1 MASTSEDTLLLAR
14 AEDAVQLCD
23 KHSYPHF
30 VGFVDERQRALIAAA
45 FRHTPHAVCLFFGGY
60 EGAERTLFGAFPSF
74 MQPETALFPL
84 VALECTYRETA
95 TLTHRDFLGTILSLG
110 VKREKVGDILCGN
123 GRTVV
128 FVGEDIAP
136 FLCDQITKVGG
147 EGVTVTAGLSA
158 PLDITR
164 AYKEINMTVAS
175 PRLDN
180 VVKALTGLAR
190 EKAAVLITSGL
201 VSLCHQ
207 PCESVSKTVLE
218 GDIVS
223 VRGYGRFRIVS
234 LSNLTKK
241 ERIVLVAHKYL

>member
-1 MASTSEDTLLLAR
+1 MASTSEDSLLLAR
-14 AEDAVQLCD
+14 VEDAVQLCD

-45 FRHTPHAVCLFFGGY
+45 FRRLPQMTVAFWGGY
-60 EGAERTLFGAFPSF
+60 EEAERTVFGAFPSF
-74 MQPETALFPL
+74 MEVDQTVFPL

-95 TLTHRDFLGTILSLG
+95 TLTHRDFLGTVLSVG
-110 VKREKVGDILCGN
+110 VKREKVGDILCGT
-123 GRTVV
+123 GKTVL

-136 FLCDQITKVGG
+136 FLCEQITKVGG
-147 EGVTVTAGLSA
+147 EGVTLTMGLSA
-158 PLDITR
+158 PLDVTR
-164 AYKEINMTVAS
+164 TYKEIQMTVAS

-180 VVKALTGLAR
+180 VVKTLTGLAR
-190 EKAAVLITSGL
+190 DKAAALITGGL

-223 VRGYGRFRIVS
+223 IRGYGRFRIIS

>member
-1 MASTSEDTLLLAR
+1 MASTSEDSLLLAR

-30 VGFVDERQRALIAAA
+30 VGFLDERQRALIAAA
-45 FRHTPHAVCLFFGGY
+45 FGRVPQVTCLFWGGY
-60 EGAERTLFGAFPSF
+60 EDAERTFFGAFPSF
-74 MQPETALFPL
+74 MEPDVAVFPF

-95 TLTHRDFLGTILSLG
+95 ALNHRDFLGTVLSVG
-110 VKREKVGDILCGN
+110 VKREKIGDIICGT
-123 GRTVV
+123 GKTVL

-136 FLCDQITKVGG
+136 FLCEQITKVGG
-147 EGVTVTAGLSA
+147 EGVSLKVGLSA
-158 PLDITR
+158 PLDVART
-164 AYKEINMTVAS
+164 YKEIRMTVAS

-190 EKAAVLITSGL
+190 EKAAALITSGL

-207 PCESVSKTVLE
+207 PCQSVSKTVSE

-223 VRGYGRFRIVS
+223 VRGYGRFRIAS

-241 ERIVLVAHKYL
+241 ERVVLVAYKYL

>member
-1 MASTSEDTLLLAR
+1 MASTSEDNLLLAR
-14 AEDAVQLCD
+14 VEDAVQLCD

-30 VGFVDERQRALIAAA
+30 VGFVDQRQRALITAA
-45 FRHTPHAVCLFFGGY
+45 FRRTPHIVSAFWGGY
-60 EGAERTLFGAFPSF
+60 EEAERTVFGVFPSF
-74 MQPETALFPL
+74 MEVDRTLFPF
-84 VALECTYRETA
+84 VALECIYRETA
-95 TLTHRDFLGTILSLG
+95 TLTHRDFLGTVLSVG
-110 VKREKVGDILCGN
+110 IKREKVGDIICGK
-123 GRTVV
+123 GKTVL

-136 FLCDQITKVGG
+136 FLCEQITKVGG
-147 EGVTVTAGLSA
+147 EGVTLSVGLSA

-164 AYKEINMTVAS
+164 TYEEIHMTVAS

-190 EKAAVLITSGL
+190 EKAATLITGGL

-223 VRGYGRFRIVS
+223 IRGYGRFRMVS
-234 LSNLTKK
+234 LSNFTKK